1 MKIDPNGKLAQILG
15 GALINAVS
23 YIAKLIAKYGTKK
36 FKKEIC
42 FKELGITMGRGA
54 LSGAMG
60 LGLVSKSKKAGE
72 LSDIVGKFLSGHIAP
87 AAYLVGNFGDF
98 SRGNF
103 SENQILSY
111 FGKKESFIWAGIKP
125 FVQKINNK
133 YKKKKK
139 VKKKRKKWWF

>member
-1 MKIDPNGKLAQILG
+1 MMKIDPNGKLAQILG

-72 LSDIVGKFLSGHIAP
+72 LSDIAGKFLSGHIAP

-98 SRGNF
+98 SKGSF

-111 FGKKESFIWAGIKP
+111 FGKTESFI
-125 FVQKINNK
+125 
-133 YKKKKK
+133 
-139 VKKKRKKWWF
+139 